1 MEEKTFNISKEEL
14 NLIRFYGGIDS
25 VIYKIESL
33 IEQTERKKIGDW
45 EQIVQIEKKQ
55 LKLIKTLR
63 KRMDEFFYPEDYQ
76 KEN

>member
-1 MEEKTFNISKEEL
+1 MKAETFNISKEEL

-45 EQIVQIEKKQ
+45 KQILPIEKKQ
-55 LKLIKTLR
+55 LKLIKSLE

-76 KEN
+76 KEK